1 MIHRGA
7 TFSNVYSAR
16 FLWRRCGGG
25 LRDWVR
31 GDQLEGQGGQ
41 ERCARIKS
49 LDLRPADRRRKGR
62 GGTCRDGKIS
72 DLGCYCRGSI
82 AIEPG
87 EKHNRKGRCWIEGE
101 FSLLKCELHVGR
113 KVEM

>member
-1 MIHRGA
+1 MA
-7 TFSNVYSAR
+7 EPP
-16 FLWRRCGGG
+16 FLAVPVLLLPRRR
-25 LRDWVR
+25 LRR
-31 GDQLEGQGGQ
+31 SSRGGQ
-41 ERCARIKS
+41 R
-49 LDLRPADRRRKGR
+49 LRLPGLAPPPRPQTCRASSRQVGGDGKGR